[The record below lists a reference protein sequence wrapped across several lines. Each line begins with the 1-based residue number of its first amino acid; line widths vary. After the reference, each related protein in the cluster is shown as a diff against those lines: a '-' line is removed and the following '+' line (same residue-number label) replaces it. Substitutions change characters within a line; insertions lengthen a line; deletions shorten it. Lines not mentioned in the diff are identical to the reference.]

1 MRAARGDEPLCEPK
15 TSLGVA
21 ECVAIAG
28 GSLSL
33 WPRGCEWGIRAC
45 DGEGLH
51 ECIGLGVA
59 LGLGTEGSGLR
70 SSTGMVRLW
79 VFLCVT
85 L

>member
-1 MRAARGDEPLCEPK
+1 MRGDEPLCEPK

-21 ECVAIAG
+21 ECIAIPG

-33 WPRGCEWGIRAC
+33 WPRECEWGVRAR
-45 DGEGLH
+45 DGERLY

-59 LGLGTEGSGLR
+59 LGLGTAGRGLR

-79 VFLCVT
+79 VT